1 MAQPSPVISVAPG
14 GLYSGPR
21 PAVSVVILTLNEAN
35 NIRACI
41 ESCAWCDDVHVLDS
55 GSTDGTQGLAEGTG
69 ARVWFNSFESF
80 GKQRNWAIDNIAMK
94 HEWVLHLDADERCT
108 PEMIAEI
115 DAVLKTSPAEA
126 GYYLANQMVL
136 MGSWIKHAS
145 GYPAYQMRLFHK
157 GRMRF
162 TDVGH
167 GQREA
172 TDGKIGTLQ
181 SPYAHLNFSKGLD
194 DWFARHNRYSTLEA
208 AEVVKMLAEPLALG
222 DAMKG
227 GIARRR
233 ALKRLAARMPMRGML
248 RFWMT
253 LIVQRGLLD
262 GAAGWRYAKMLA
274 IYEGMI
280 ALKVRERREL

>member
-1 MAQPSPVISVAPG
+1 MSLPLPAITVTEGKPYQ
-14 GLYSGPR
+14 GPR

-35 NIRACI
+35 NIKACI
-41 ESCAWCDDVHVLDS
+41 ESCAWSDDVHVLDS
-55 GSTDGTQGLAEGTG
+55 GSTDGTQALVERSG
-69 ARVWFNSFESF
+69 AKVWFNRFESF

-108 PEMIAEI
+108 AELIAEI
-115 DAVLKTSPAEA
+115 GAVLGANPAEA

-136 MGSWIKHAS
+136 MGSWIRYAS

-172 TDGKIGTLQ
+172 TNGKIGTLKH
-181 SPYAHLNFSKGLD
+181 PYVHLNFSKGLD
-194 DWFARHNRYSTLEA
+194 DWFARHNRYSSLEA

-222 DAMKG
+222 DVLKG

-233 ALKRLAARMPMRGML
+233 ALKRLAARTPLRATL

-262 GAAGWRYAKMLA
+262 GTAGWRYAKMLA

-280 ALKVRERREL
+280 ALKVKERRH